1 MKCQAMLACALLVS
15 SPAAFAITDLD
26 LDAAF
31 GTDGTFIADFTDAQ
45 GSYDIGIQSFK
56 ECDRTS
62 SGLCDFPVSFHYY
75 VAGFHNHLSTQ
86 DMSVALISDT
96 GIPAASFGNGG
107 KLTVPTSMTSINDV
121 AFDESRRNMFI
132 AESLRIYAFSA
143 DGVFR
148 WISEPL
154 GGYGARFASCQG
166 RVLTVEIKQSDRN
179 GEHEFSS
186 QLRLR
191 TEDGTLLRSRFR
203 LARGH
208 REKSAAA

>member
-1 MKCQAMLACALLVS
+1 MPGISQAVRVQED
-15 SPAAFAITDLD
+15 DLQEN
-26 LDAAF
+26 
-31 GTDGTFIADFTDAQ
+31 TDGNVWKYALPPGATHPTEDLRVRFRLTDNLKNQ
-45 GSYDIGIQSFK
+45 WTGLF
-56 ECDRTS
+56 ECASRRQVKILHWPEAS
-62 SGLCDFPVSFHYY
+62 SIV
-75 VAGFHNHLSTQ
+75 V
-86 DMSVALISDT
+86 
-96 GIPAASFGNGG
+96 AASNALYIVDPSRPGQFSGF
-107 KLTVPTSMTSINDV
+107 VAPIEINDV

-154 GGYGARFASCQG
+154 GGYGARFASCHG